1 MPRPYFSK
9 KQVIKMTF
17 KELAKDIKYKTY
29 SEDKTTISR
38 RFNLERDVAEELN
51 KIIQV
56 LHHKANIIVGSSVI
70 GDIAMRYF
78 FQMLE
83 EMDED
88 DAMELLVNGI
98 LLKI

>member
-1 MPRPYFSK
+1 
-9 KQVIKMTF
+9 MTF
-17 KELAKDIKYKTY
+17 KELAKDIEYKTY